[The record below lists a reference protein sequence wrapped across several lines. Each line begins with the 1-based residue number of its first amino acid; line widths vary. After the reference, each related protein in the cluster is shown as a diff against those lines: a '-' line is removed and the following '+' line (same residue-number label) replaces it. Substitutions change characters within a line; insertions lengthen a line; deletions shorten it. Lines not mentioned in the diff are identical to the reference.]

1 MTNPAETFRVER
13 SVHVDAA
20 PAAISPLI
28 EDFRRWTAWSPYE
41 KLDPNQQRSY
51 GGAARGVGAVYAWAG
66 KKSGAGRME
75 IRGVEPNLIT
85 IKLDFSKPMKA
96 SNTAL
101 FLLEPD
107 GAGTRVTW
115 AMEGPK
121 TLMSKVMGLFL
132 SMDSLVG
139 KDFEQ
144 GLADLKAAAERAPAE
159 PAHA

>member
-1 MTNPAETFRVER
+1 MTAAAETFRVER
-13 SVHVDAA
+13 SIRVDAA
-20 PAAISPLI
+20 PAAIAPLI
-28 EDFRRWTAWSPYE
+28 EDFHRWTAWSPYE

-51 GGAARGVGAVYAWAG
+51 GGAERGVGAVYEWAG
-66 KKSGAGRME
+66 KKSGDGRME
-75 IRGVEPNLIT
+75 IRAVEPGRIT

-101 FLLEPD
+101 FLFEPD

-139 KDFEQ
+139 KDFEK
-144 GLADLKAAAERAPAE
+144 GLADLKTAAERAPVTA
-159 PAHA
+159 